1 MKFDEI
7 IRKTDKGYVLYSKSK
22 GKSGERK
29 RLGGPYKSRAGAE
42 KREKQVQYFKHA
54 TESVKEVEYMSKWP
68 FVPGYDSKGKK
79 TKDSVAKNEHKLL
92 DKRTPGI
99 KELADKHGVDTKD
112 IMRELVKGIK
122 VELEHTSDPK
132 VAREIALDHINELP
146 DYYTRLAK
154 VEENLTEE
162 ASNILYHGTLKT
174 LSSFKP
180 FTHFGTASAAK
191 DRLEDLDNGSEA
203 FDNKAKIYAVKL
215 NVKNAAKLSRDIS
228 DNHTLRD
235 YVIGLIE
242 SGSITKEEADTVRTA
257 AQLIKLLRSK
267 NYDGMMYRNRME
279 DPGSMSYV
287 ILDSSQA
294 QIVKTHKLYTK
305 ELNKL
310 LRANPSGRRH
320 WNENFADGK
329 VKGKSRPGRVKRA
342 GASCKGSVT
351 DLRAKAKKYGGER
364 GKMYQWCLNMKA
376 GKKK

>member
-54 TESVKEVEYMSKWP
+54 SESVEEVEYVPEWP
-68 FVPGYDSKGKK
+68 FVAGYDNRGNK
-79 TKDSVAKNEHKLL
+79 VKNKVKEQDHRLL
-92 DKRTPGI
+92 DKPTPSI
-99 KELADKHGVDTKD
+99 RELADKHGVDTKD
-112 IMRELVKGIK
+112 IMAELVKGIK

-132 VAREIALDHINELP
+132 IAREIALDHINELP

-154 VEENLTEE
+154 VEENLTED
-162 ASNILYHGTLKT
+162 ASKILYHGTLKT

-180 FTHFGTASAAK
+180 FTHFGTAAAAK

-215 NVKNAAKLSRDIS
+215 NIKNPAKLSRDIS
-228 DNHTLRD
+228 DNHKLMD
-235 YVIGLIE
+235 YVSGLIE
-242 SGSITKEEADTVRTA
+242 SDSITKEEADTVRTA

-267 NYDGMMYRNRME
+267 NYDGMMYRNSME
-279 DPGSMSYV
+279 DPGSVSYV

-294 QIVKTHKLYTK
+294 QIVKTLKLYTK
-305 ELNKL
+305 ELNKI

-351 DLRAKAKKYGGER
+351 DLRAKAKKYGGEK
-364 GKMYQWCLNMKA
+364 GKMYHWCANMKA